1 MTSKKSKGYKDKH
14 GREFI
19 KKAYFV
25 GGKMK
30 LKRIYLID
38 GMPAYEF
45 YLKNATQ
52 LDFYQNGD
60 FEYLVPEEDNPENFS
75 DENIPL

>member
-1 MTSKKSKGYKDKH
+1 MTTIKSKVYKNKH

-19 KKAYFV
+19 KKAYFM

-38 GMPAYEF
+38 GMPADEF

-60 FEYLVPEEDNPENFS
+60 YEYIKS
-75 DENIPL
+75 ENIQQGLDDAPLPF